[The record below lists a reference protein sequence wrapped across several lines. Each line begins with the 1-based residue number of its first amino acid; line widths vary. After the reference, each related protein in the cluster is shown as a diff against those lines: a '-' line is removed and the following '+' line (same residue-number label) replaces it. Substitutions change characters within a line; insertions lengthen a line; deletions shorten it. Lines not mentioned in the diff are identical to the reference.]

1 MSPPLDS
8 DERSHEPTHEP
19 TQKGSRQRAAW
30 TEQRERGSLWV
41 LRVMRWI
48 AVSAGRPAARVV
60 LHPIAMYFLIANG
73 KARRASRAYLT
84 RALHRPAALRD
95 VYRHIHHFAG
105 AILDRVYFL
114 QDRLRE
120 FDLRSTGLD
129 VLDAAIAQGDG
140 VMLVGAHL
148 GSFEALRAIGQE
160 RGVKVAMLMFE
171 DNARLITRTLAAI
184 APQAQLHTIALGRAG
199 AMLSLRRWLDGG
211 GIAGLL
217 ADRTL
222 PGETERSHSIS
233 HPHSHSHTRQ
243 LPFLGEPAR
252 FSDGPFRL
260 AALLRRQVVFM
271 AGLYLGGKRYELRFV
286 ELADFRGPVATGD
299 GEARILAAM
308 QRYVMLL
315 EALCIESPYNW
326 FNFFDFW
333 APDAASAE

>member
-1 MSPPLDS
+1 MSTPLDS
-8 DERSHEPTHEP
+8 
-19 TQKGSRQRAAW
+19 RARAQARNAQPSAW

-48 AVSAGRPAARVV
+48 AVSAGRPAARGV
-60 LHPIAMYFLIANG
+60 LHPIALYFLIANG
-73 KARRASRAYLT
+73 EARRASRTYLT
-84 RALHRPAALRD
+84 RALKRPAGLRD
-95 VYRHIHHFAG
+95 VYRHIHHFA
-105 AILDRVYFL
+105 ASILDRVYFL
-114 QDRLRE
+114 QDRLHE
-120 FDLRSTGLD
+120 FDLHSTGLD
-129 VLDAAIAQGDG
+129 VLDAAMAQGDG

-184 APQAQLHTIALGRAG
+184 APQAELHTIALGRAG
-199 AMLSLRRWLDGG
+199 AMLALRGWLDGG

-222 PGETERSHSIS
+222 PGQAERARSNSHA
-233 HPHSHSHTRQ
+233 HSHTRW

-260 AALLRRQVVFM
+260 AALLRRKVVFM

-286 ELADFRGPVATGD
+286 ELADFREPVAGGE

-308 QRYVMLL
+308 QRYVALI
-315 EALCIESPYNW
+315 EALCIEAPYNW

-333 APDAASAE
+333 AADGNAAATADAAHGA